1 MLTKFIGTLSAA
13 SFGNNAWAEQILES
27 LPVVNDAQPTC
38 EEQPFC
44 DRFRQFMDH
53 PDLRA
58 DSDVFYSVNYE
69 SINVDTKAGEVTAE
83 LNLASTSDG
92 SVA

>member
-1 MLTKFIGTLSAA
+1 
-13 SFGNNAWAEQILES
+13 
-27 LPVVNDAQPTC
+27 
-38 EEQPFC
+38 
-44 DRFRQFMDH
+44 MDH